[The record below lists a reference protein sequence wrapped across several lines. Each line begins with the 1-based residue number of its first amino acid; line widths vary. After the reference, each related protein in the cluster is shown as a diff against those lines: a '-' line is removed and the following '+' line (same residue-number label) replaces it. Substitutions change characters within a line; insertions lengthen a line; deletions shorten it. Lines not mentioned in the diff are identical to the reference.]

1 MAGGLLNV
9 SWVLSLLCVLQMVET
24 VSGARAPSAGAH
36 ISSQF
41 PASGVS
47 PTGVVDVSIHAANW
61 YQVGMYSH
69 DLVFTEHLQCTKH

>member
-9 SWVLSLLCVLQMVET
+9 SWVLRLLCVLQMVET
-24 VSGARAPSAGAH
+24 VSGARAPSSGSH

-47 PTGVVDVSIHAANW
+47 QTSVVDVSIHAGNW
-61 YQVGMYSH
+61 YQVGTYSD
-69 DLVFTEHLQCTKH
+69 DLVFTEHLLCTRH

>member
-9 SWVLSLLCVLQMVET
+9 YWVLSLLCVLQMVET

-47 PTGVVDVSIHAANW
+47 QTGVVDVSIHSGNW
-61 YQVGMYSH
+61 YQVG
-69 DLVFTEHLQCTKH
+69 T